1 MSLVYSHA
9 LKYSEGEVRRN
20 QEMDSNNIGYPQQHC
35 HQQNSGLL
43 RYNSAPSSLLK
54 SLTDEE
60 PFRSEDHNQ
69 NYPPSTS
76 SDMESMLAKLISS
89 NSEPLHE
96 VGDNPVKQEI
106 NPVSKHN
113 GYSYVSPSQIT
124 YQPQQTQG
132 LPNGSLGASGNSFDG
147 SLSAVR
153 ALAPENYTQNKGGSS
168 NFSSNLIRQKSSPAG
183 FFSNYSVDNGL
194 AALREVGSFGASAVP
209 NGHATTSSSGL
220 HGTFN
225 FSSRTSSCSTRMPQ
239 IAETEHEDLQANC
252 VERRNIGSDTSNTI
266 SYMPSYLW
274 DGSAFNASKTATN
287 NSEFMFGTTNLMET
301 MV

>member
-1 MSLVYSHA
+1 MSKSYFSVCTLW
-9 LKYSEGEVRRN
+9 
-20 QEMDSNNIGYPQQHC
+20 SNGKPNI
-35 HQQNSGLL
+35 
-43 RYNSAPSSLLK
+43 A
-54 SLTDEE
+54 
-60 PFRSEDHNQ
+60 
-69 NYPPSTS
+69 
-76 SDMESMLAKLISS
+76 I
-89 NSEPLHE
+89 LH
-96 VGDNPVKQEI
+96 
-106 NPVSKHN
+106 
-113 GYSYVSPSQIT
+113 
-124 YQPQQTQG
+124 
-132 LPNGSLGASGNSFDG
+132 L
-147 SLSAVR
+147 VR
-153 ALAPENYTQNKGGSS
+153 AWFYIGNLLPEKQHILFSFLKKLHVLA
-168 NFSSNLIRQKSSPAG
+168 
-183 FFSNYSVDNGL
+183 GL

-252 VERRNIGSDTSNTI
+252 VERRNIGSDNSNTI